1 MTVAKNTTM
10 RKVSLRNIA
19 AHKLRLALTVLAV
32 VLGTAF
38 ISGAFMFTNSLDS
51 TFKSAVSSAYDG
63 VDAVVTSGEDQPGI
77 SASLRADIA
86 SDAKVNDVNVTASQ
100 SVVMANEQE
109 EPFQVGGG
117 TSTLS
122 IWYAPDHVVGAQHT
136 IVDGEEPTRA
146 DEIALNR
153 LGAENFGISV
163 GDRLLVVDPQD
174 RHEMTVTGIYDQELD
189 ARNSLTAY
197 MPEDAYLERY
207 TLEGTT
213 ESLIVSA
220 AEGTSDEE
228 LVAHLSDTYEGIEV
242 ETGDALAE
250 KITEAMSQAL
260 SFVNYFLIAFGLVAL
275 LVGTFLIAN
284 TFSMIV
290 AQRTREFALL
300 RALGAARQQI
310 TRSVVFEAFI
320 VGVIGSALGVL
331 VGIGLVA
338 GIKGVMASQGLD
350 LPDSGLGLSTSA
362 MLVPVLLGTL
372 VTIVSAWIPAR
383 RAGEVKPVEAMRSS
397 EGSTDQPLMIRTV
410 IGALLMAVGAGAAL
424 AGALLDGSSTTT
436 RAVLVGIGAFGV
448 IVGFFFAG
456 PAMSLPIVPT
466 LGRIVGAPFGA
477 IGRLAATNSR
487 RNPRRTAA
495 TAFALTLGVALVTAI
510 GMLGDTMKAS
520 ISDVVENNVS
530 ADFVLSGPTNSG
542 FPTPAGTPDAVRDV
556 EGVDRVLTMST
567 APVYVDGAA
576 SQAMGPHSMTMVI
589 DGDVSEMAL
598 TEVTEGTSDLAGTPG
613 VLATTEFAAQ
623 QGWELGDTLEL
634 TAPGLSPET
643 REIEVVGLFEP
654 NNMIQNMVISQESVD
669 GMLPPGALVVN
680 MVGVNSDGSV
690 SEDQL
695 RSNLEE
701 AIQGL
706 IVVQVMSTEEMA
718 GQAGQAI
725 DMMLNILYALLALAV
740 IIAVLGIVNTLTLG
754 VIERRQEIGM
764 LRAVGSQR
772 RQVRT
777 MITLEAVQIAV
788 FGAVM
793 GILVGLGL
801 GWAFLEVLRDQGL
814 DSLSVPWGQLLWMLA
829 GSGVVGV
836 FAAIWP
842 ANRAAKTPPLDAIS
856 D

>member
-1 MTVAKNTTM
+1 MAKNSTM

-63 VDAVVTSGEDQPGI
+63 VDAVVTAAEDPPGI
-77 SASLRADIA
+77 PASLRADIA
-86 SDAKVNDVNVTASQ
+86 SDEVVNDANITASQ
-100 SVVMANEQE
+100 SVVMANAQE
-109 EPFQVGGG
+109 EPIQVGRG

-122 IWYAPDHVVGAQHT
+122 IWYDPEHAVGAQRT
-136 IVDGEEPTRA
+136 IVEGEAPTQG

-153 LGAENFGISV
+153 LGAENYGVSV

-174 RHEMTVTGIYDQELD
+174 RHEMTVTGIYDEELD
-189 ARNSLTAY
+189 ARTSLTAY
-197 MPEDAYLERY
+197 MPEGAYLERY
-207 TLEGTT
+207 TLEGTAST
-213 ESLIVSA
+213 LILSA

-228 LVAHLSDTYEGIEV
+228 LVAHLSATYEGIEV
-242 ETGDALAE
+242 ETGDALAA
-250 KITEAMSQAL
+250 KLTETMSQAL

-290 AQRTREFALL
+290 AQRTKEFALL
-300 RALGAARQQI
+300 RALGAAREQI

-320 VGVIGSALGVL
+320 VGLIGSALGVL
-331 VGIGLVA
+331 AGIGLVA
-338 GIKGVMASQGLD
+338 AIKGVMSSQGLD

-362 MLVPVLLGTL
+362 VLVPVLLGTL

-397 EGSTDQPLMIRTV
+397 EGSTDQPLLVRTV

-424 AGALLDGSSTTT
+424 AGVLLDGSSTST
-436 RAVLVGIGAFGV
+436 RAILVGVGAVGV
-448 IVGFFFAG
+448 IVGFFFAS

-466 LGRIVGAPFGA
+466 LGRVIGLPFGA
-477 IGRLAATNSR
+477 IGRLASTNSR
-487 RNPRRTAA
+487 RNPRRAAA

-530 ADFVLSGPTNSG
+530 ADFVLSGPTNSS

-556 EGVDRVLTMST
+556 EGVDKVLTMSS
-567 APVYVDGAA
+567 APVYVDGVA
-576 SQAMGPHSMTMVI
+576 SQSMGPHSMTMVI
-589 DGDVSEMAL
+589 DGDVSDMAL
-598 TEVTEGTSDLAGTPG
+598 TEVTEGTSDLGATPG
-613 VLATTEFAAQ
+613 VLATTAFAEK
-623 QGWELGDTLEL
+623 QGWKVGDTLEL
-634 TAPGLSPET
+634 TAPGVGAEP
-643 REIEVVGLFEP
+643 REIQVVGLFEE
-654 NNMIQNMVISQESVD
+654 NNMIQNMVISKESVD

-680 MVGVNSDGSV
+680 MVGVNGDGSL
-690 SEDQL
+690 SEDDL
-695 RSNLEE
+695 RANLEE
-701 AIQGL
+701 AVKGF
-706 IVVQVMSTEEMA
+706 IVVQVMSTQEMA

-793 GILVGLGL
+793 GILIGLGL

-814 DSLSVPWGQLLWMLA
+814 DTLSVPWGQLLWMLA

-842 ANRAAKTPPLDAIS
+842 ANRAARTPPLDAIS

>member
-1 MTVAKNTTM
+1 MAKNSTM

-63 VDAVVTSGEDQPGI
+63 VDAVVSPGEDAPGI
-77 SASLRADIA
+77 PAALREEMAAD
-86 SDAKVNDVNVTASQ
+86 DKVAALNVTASQ
-100 SVVMANEQE
+100 SIVLANEDE

-117 TSTLS
+117 TSVLS
-122 IWYAPDHVVGAQHT
+122 PWYDTDDVVGPSQQ
-136 IVDGEEPTRA
+136 IVEGEAPSGA
-146 DEIALNR
+146 NDIALNEQ
-153 LGAENFGISV
+153 GAENFGVSV
-163 GDRLLVVDPQD
+163 GDTLLVVDPQD
-174 RHEMTVTGIYDQELD
+174 RHEMTVTGIYEQELD
-189 ARNSLTAY
+189 SANALSVLMA
-197 MPEDAYLERY
+197 EDEFLDRY

-213 ESLIVSA
+213 NQLTLSA
-220 AEGTSDEE
+220 ADGTSDTDLVVHLEE
-228 LVAHLSDTYEGIEV
+228 TYEGIEV
-242 ETGDALAE
+242 ETGEALAE
-250 KITEAMSQAL
+250 RVTEVMSQAL

-290 AQRTREFALL
+290 AQRTKEFALL
-300 RALGAARQQI
+300 RALGAARKQI
-310 TRSVVFEAFI
+310 TRSVVFEALI
-320 VGVIGSALGVL
+320 IGLIGSVIGVVA
-331 VGIGLVA
+331 GIGLVA
-338 GIKGVMASQGLD
+338 AIKAVMATQGLD

-362 MLVPVLLGTL
+362 IVVPVILGTV

-397 EGSTDQPLMIRTV
+397 EASTDQPLKVRTI
-410 IGALLMAVGAGAAL
+410 IGLLLMAIGVAAAI
-424 AGALLDGSSTTT
+424 AGALMSDSATTT
-436 RAVLVGIGAFGV
+436 RAILVGIGAVGV

-466 LGRIVGAPFGA
+466 LGRIIGAPFGA
-477 IGRLAATNSR
+477 IGKLAATNSR

-542 FPTPAGTPDAVRDV
+542 FPTPAGTPAAVRDV
-556 EGVDRVLTMST
+556 DGVDKVLTMST
-567 APVYVDGAA
+567 APVLIDGQS
-576 SQAMGPHSMTMVI
+576 SQTFGPHAQTMVI
-589 DGDVSEMAL
+589 DGDVNEMAD
-598 TEVTEGTSDLAGTPG
+598 VVVAEGTSDLETTPG
-613 VLATTEFAAQ
+613 VLVTTDFAERH
-623 QGWELGDTLEL
+623 GWSLGDTLEL
-634 TAPGLSPET
+634 TAPGVGADP
-643 REIEVVGLFEP
+643 RDIEVVGIFEP
-654 NNMIQNMVISQESVD
+654 NNMIQNMVISDQNVED
-669 GMLPPGALVVN
+669 MLPPGALTVT
-680 MVGVNSDGSV
+680 MVGVNSDGSL
-690 SEDQL
+690 SEDEL
-695 RSNLEE
+695 RANLEE
-701 AIQGL
+701 AVKGF

-725 DMMLNILYALLALAV
+725 DIMLNILYALLALAV

-793 GILVGLGL
+793 GILIGLGL
-801 GWAFLEVLRDQGL
+801 GWAFLEVLKDEGL
-814 DSLSVPWGQLLWMLA
+814 DTISVPWDQLAWMLA
-829 GSGVVGV
+829 GSAVVGV
-836 FAAIWP
+836 VAAIWP
-842 ANRAAKTPPLDAIS
+842 AGRAAKTPPLDAIS
-856 D
+856 N

>member
-1 MTVAKNTTM
+1 M

>member
-1 MTVAKNTTM
+1 MAKNSTM

-63 VDAVVTSGEDQPGI
+63 VDAVVSSGEDLPGI
-77 SASLRADIA
+77 PASLREDIA
-86 SDAKVNDVNVTASQ
+86 ADDKVNDVNLTASQ
-100 SVVMANEQE
+100 SVVMANDRE

-117 TSTLS
+117 TSSLAP
-122 IWYAPDHVVGAQHT
+122 WYESEDVVGAPHA
-136 IVDGEEPTRA
+136 IVEGESPVA
-146 DEIALNR
+146 ANEIVINKE
-153 LGAENFGISV
+153 GAENFGISV
-163 GDRLLVVDPQD
+163 GDELLLVDPQE
-174 RHEMTVTGIYDQELD
+174 RHDVMVTGIYEVELD
-189 ARNSLTAY
+189 SRSVLAAY
-197 MPEDAYLERY
+197 MPEADFLDRY
-207 TLEGTT
+207 TVEGTT
-213 ESLIVSA
+213 NQLILSA
-220 AEGTSDEE
+220 AEGTSDAE
-228 LVAHLSDTYEGIEV
+228 LVSHLEENYEGIEV
-242 ETGDALAE
+242 QTGDALAE
-250 KITEAMSQAL
+250 ELTKVMSQAL

-290 AQRTREFALL
+290 AQRTKEFALL

-310 TRSVVFEAFI
+310 TRSVVFEALI
-320 VGVIGSALGVL
+320 VGLIGSAIGVL
-331 VGIGLVA
+331 AGIGLVA
-338 GIKGVMASQGLD
+338 AIKVIMSMQGLE

-362 MLVPVLLGTL
+362 VIVPIILGTL
-372 VTIVSAWIPAR
+372 VTIISAWIPAR

-397 EGSTDQPLMIRTV
+397 EASTDQPLKTRTI
-410 IGALLMAVGAGAAL
+410 IGLLLMGVGIAAAVAGAVMGDSSTSTRASLVGVGA
-424 AGALLDGSSTTT
+424 
-436 RAVLVGIGAFGV
+436 VGV

-466 LGRIVGAPFGA
+466 LGRIIGLPFGA
-477 IGRLAATNSR
+477 VGKLASTNSR

-520 ISDVVENNVS
+520 ISDVVENNTN
-530 ADFVLSGPTNSG
+530 ADFVLSGPTNSN

-556 EGVDRVLTMST
+556 EGVEKVLTMST
-567 APVYVDGAA
+567 APVLVDGAA

-589 DGDVSEMAL
+589 DGDVSEI
-598 TEVTEGTSDLAGTPG
+598 TQIDVTEGTSDLESTPG
-613 VLATTEFAAQ
+613 VLVTTVFAER
-623 QGWELGDTLEL
+623 QGWSLGDTLEL
-634 TAPGLSPET
+634 TAPGVGADP
-643 REIEVVGLFEP
+643 RDIEVVGIFEP
-654 NNMIQNMVISQESVD
+654 NNTIQNMVISDQNVD
-669 GMLPPGALVVN
+669 GMLPPGAMSVA
-680 MVGVNSDGSV
+680 MVGVNGDGSV
-690 SEDQL
+690 NEDEL
-695 RSNLEE
+695 RANLEE
-701 AIQGL
+701 AVKGF

-718 GQAGQAI
+718 GQAGEAI
-725 DMMLNILYALLALAV
+725 DLMLNILYALLALAV

-772 RQVRT
+772 RQIRT

-793 GILVGLGL
+793 GILIGLGL
-801 GWAFLEVLRDQGL
+801 GWAFLEVLKDEGL
-814 DSLSVPWGQLLWMLA
+814 DTLSVPWSQLAWMLA
-829 GSGVVGV
+829 GSAVVGV
-836 FAAIWP
+836 VAAIWP

>member
-1 MTVAKNTTM
+1 MAKNSTM

-51 TFKSAVSSAYDG
+51 AFKSAVSTIYDG
-63 VDAVVTSGEDQPGI
+63 VDAVVTPAEDVPAIPAQLRAEIAGDDRVDDVNI
-77 SASLRADIA
+77 SASQ
-86 SDAKVNDVNVTASQ
+86 T
-100 SVVMANEQE
+100 VVMANEQE

-117 TSTLS
+117 TASLS
-122 IWYAPDHVVGAQHT
+122 IWYEPDSVVGASHSLVEGAAPAGENE
-136 IVDGEEPTRA
+136 IV
-146 DEIALNR
+146 LNR
-153 LGAENFGISV
+153 LGAENFGIGV
-163 GDRLLVVDPQD
+163 GDSLLVVDPQD
-174 RHEMTVTGIYDQELD
+174 RHEMTVVGIYDQELD
-189 ARNSLTAY
+189 GKNSLTAF
-197 MPEDAYLERY
+197 MPEELYLDRY
-207 TLEGTT
+207 TQDGESQ
-213 ESLIVSA
+213 SLIVSA
-220 AEGTSDEE
+220 AEGTSDAD
-228 LVAHLSDTYEGIEV
+228 LVAHLDDTYEGIEV
-242 ETGDALAE
+242 ETGDKLSQDL
-250 KITEAMSQAL
+250 TELMSQAL
-260 SFVNYFLIAFGLVAL
+260 SFVNYFLVAFGLVAL
-275 LVGTFLIAN
+275 LVGTFIIAN
-284 TFSMIV
+284 TFAMIV
-290 AQRTREFALL
+290 AQRTKEFALL

-310 TRSVVFEAFI
+310 TRSVVLESAI
-320 VGVIGSALGVL
+320 VGLIGSALGILAGV
-331 VGIGLVA
+331 GLVA
-338 GIKGVMASQGLD
+338 GIKAVMGSQGLE

-362 MLVPVLLGTL
+362 VVVPVVLGTV

-397 EGSTDQPLMIRTV
+397 EASTDQPLLARTFV
-410 IGALLMAVGAGAAL
+410 GALLMGVGIAAAIAGVVLEDSSTSTRAILVGVGA
-424 AGALLDGSSTTT
+424 
-436 RAVLVGIGAFGV
+436 VGV

-466 LGRIVGAPFGA
+466 LGRIIGLPFGA
-477 IGRLAATNSR
+477 IGRLASTNSR

-520 ISDVVENNVS
+520 ISDVVESNVS

-556 EGVDRVLTMST
+556 EGVGQVLTMSI
-567 APVYVDGAA
+567 APVLVDGAA
-576 SQAMGPHSMTMVI
+576 SQAFGPVSQTMVI
-589 DGDVSEMAL
+589 DGDVSQMAV
-598 TEVTEGTSDLAGTPG
+598 TTVTEGTSDLAASPG
-613 VLATTEFAAQ
+613 ALVTTDFAASN
-623 QGWELGDTLEL
+623 GWQLGDTLEL
-634 TAPGLSPET
+634 SAPSVGAEP
-643 REIEVVGLFEP
+643 REIEVVGIFES
-654 NNMIQNMVISQESVD
+654 NAMIQNMVVAEESVE
-669 GMLPPGALVVN
+669 GMLPPGALVLT
-680 MVGVNSDGSV
+680 MVGVNGDGSV
-690 SEDQL
+690 TEDQL
-695 RSNLEE
+695 RTNLEE
-701 AIQGL
+701 AVKGL

-793 GILVGLGL
+793 GILIGLGL

-814 DSLSVPWGQLLWMLA
+814 DSISVPWGQLAWMLA
-829 GSGVVGV
+829 GSAVVGV

-842 ANRAAKTPPLDAIS
+842 ANRASKTPPLDAIS